1 MRGVIVTACGWLGAP
16 ACVALLLLCQAHWY
30 TLYPAAE
37 DITLADHNTPPE
49 DYGPARNY
57 SWDPQSGPRHCGPLK
72 ELSGV
77 WLWVV
82 GWCCSLP
89 PAPCPLPPAACRLP
103 AGSPLP
109 SPPPP
114 PEIDVSKPASGRG
127 AAHRSDTPIVL
138 VALGRAFADVWCAF
152 HTLILLAGR
161 S

>member
-16 ACVALLLLCQAHWY
+16 ACVALLLLLCQAHWY

-82 GWCCSLP
+82 GWCCPLP
-89 PAPCPLPPAACRLP
+89 PAPCPLPPAPCRLP
-103 AGSPLP
+103 
-109 SPPPP
+109 
-114 PEIDVSKPASGRG
+114 PAACRQ
-127 AAHRSDTPIVL
+127 AAHCPRPRPHRRLSVKASQWAGGGTPI
-138 VALGRAFADVWCAF
+138 RHSDS
-152 HTLILLAGR
+152 TSSSR
-161 S
+161 SCIC